1 MSEQKGGGD
10 PEQGHDAVIIP
21 EAQPPPE
28 AAKAVRMGTS
38 LPGDEGVAR
47 E

>member
-1 MSEQKGGGD
+1 MPEQKGGD
-10 PEQGHDAVIIP
+10 PEQDHDAVSIP

-28 AAKAVRMGTS
+28 AAKAGRMGTS